1 MAYNSRC
8 FIFRAHFR
16 ILCNAATL
24 IERCTLTFPA
34 AQLSPRSHSLQQQ
47 SDGQQSEEYRKL
59 QLNLD
64 TATNYLAANIDPE
77 LLATKLLAA
86 GMINRSLV
94 EEAGMN
100 TTAKSKRIR
109 ALMYAVL
116 SLVELN
122 SEKYGQFLDILEDM
136 EGLDELVH
144 LLQ

>member
-1 MAYNSRC
+1 M
-8 FIFRAHFR
+8 
-16 ILCNAATL
+16 
-24 IERCTLTFPA
+24 
-34 AQLSPRSHSLQQQ
+34 
-47 SDGQQSEEYRKL
+47 
-59 QLNLD
+59 
-64 TATNYLAANIDPE
+64 ATNYLAANIDPE
-77 LLATKLLAA
+77 ILATKLLAA

-122 SEKYGQFLDILEDM
+122 REKYGQFLDILEDM